1 MRRCGAILL
10 MGIDARRRILTFR
23 SSPSGSSSE
32 SQRIVQ
38 GSTSPTLTRWMPPPI
53 SQGQRGPG
61 GCRRA
66 RGHRLRGEA
75 RGGGALGVQVW
86 QTRGLSSRARE
97 RCFVVRS
104 SSSGAS
110 GSRANARGFRRDARQ
125 SSRLPRCRRP
135 NRRIVNQ
142 ARWRVV
148 RSIDESRAHAL
159 ARAFLARQ

>member
-10 MGIDARRRILTFR
+10 MGIDARRPILTFR

-75 RGGGALGVQVW
+75 RGGGAAWRPGVADE
-86 QTRGLSSRARE
+86 GIIESSAGTLLRCQKFKQWRE
-97 RCFVVRS
+97 W
-104 SSSGAS
+104 SGVPTLVGS
-110 GSRANARGFRRDARQ
+110 GVTLDNLHDYRDA
-125 SSRLPRCRRP
+125 
-135 NRRIVNQ
+135 
-142 ARWRVV
+142 
-148 RSIDESRAHAL
+148 D
-159 ARAFLARQ
+159 

>member
-1 MRRCGAILL
+1 
-10 MGIDARRRILTFR
+10 MGIDARRPILTFR

-86 QTRGLSSRARE
+86 QTRVIQSSAGTLLRCQKFKQWRE
-97 RCFVVRS
+97 RFPCQRS
-104 SSSGAS
+104 WVPAWRSTIFTTTAMQTPQSS
-110 GSRANARGFRRDARQ
+110 DRQ
-125 SSRLPRCRRP
+125 SSTVACGQEHRRIAGPCAGACLPR
-135 NRRIVNQ
+135 Q
-142 ARWRVV
+142 AV
-148 RSIDESRAHAL
+148 
-159 ARAFLARQ
+159 